1 MTRKNALGRAH
12 SSAGISENL
21 RRRRRV
27 LGITEQ
33 KVVERKKQLQPQD
46 IREPA
51 SRRIL
56 RLLRVTESTG
66 GVNQS
71 FLS

>member
-12 SSAGISENL
+12 SGAGISENL
-21 RRRRRV
+21 RRRRV

-56 RLLRVTESTG
+56 RLLRATESTG